1 MTNLFKKPEYSFFW
15 QDIKTYLIRSQ
26 YNELLHF
33 VVKEYYNNQYH
44 NTSPLPRF
52 LDSNYALTLTRFDD
66 TCSCEDLL
74 KPLSNTKGRAATST
88 SQVGTLKQTFLAS
101 ENAYLNSKDQLDIA
115 KRNMDNEFEN
125 FNIENTFPAAEKTE
139 AEKLKKAL
147 EDQNKSISDADA
159 IEVKYPFT
167 GIITLTGLSGTHTA
181 LVIAAAYKPVF
192 ALLKG
197 FIDSL
202 EKAIIDFNTTQA
214 TARKDKHNFD
224 KEIKKVITN
233 HEDAKANLKI
243 ATRDFNLNQNTTTE
257 KAKRDAEI
265 DERAKGREVAI
276 LNKSYSTSTAISC
289 IDIEANYFCAPDFFY
304 IRKMSLP
311 NPPTNFNIDFDTHG
325 LTVGSVI
332 WLYHYER
339 MGIFKILGALL
350 DDYNYRGKYTISGS
364 RKSTNNNSVAY
375 STLMDMICTLHRLG
389 IGSNLRDRICTYQ
402 RVLGVTIENNL
413 GIESEQNTGFM
424 QTFNKLLDYMLEYYK
439 AKQLAQAIQSQN
451 GGVIQPRSS
460 VATQTSILDTLN
472 LMQQQFEPMQYGRN
486 QINTFLGIAT
496 VHATICLVNMLKA
509 EIGIPTQYEKPE
521 EFIPAAYD
529 ILVAKRPVTLNE
541 VNRFIIHD
549 NCASYGYRLL
559 TDIETADINQLTTI
573 ASGATLDVWLN
584 DVEGW
589 VEGYRNAFKSISEP
603 ASAIV

>member
-1 MTNLFKKPEYSFFW
+1 MANLFKKPEYTFFW

-33 VVKEYYNNQYH
+33 VVKEYFNNQYH

-52 LDSNYALTLTRFDD
+52 LDSNYALTLSRFDN
-66 TCSCEDLL
+66 TCSCEDVL
-74 KPLSNTKGRAATST
+74 KPLSNTKGQATPSASQIETLKRAFLT
-88 SQVGTLKQTFLAS
+88 SQ
-101 ENAYLNSKDQLDIA
+101 NAYLNSKDQLEIA
-115 KRNMDNEFEN
+115 KRNIANVFEN
-125 FNIENTFPAAEKTE
+125 FELENIFPSDDKIQAD
-139 AEKLKKAL
+139 KLKEAITK
-147 EDQNKSISDADA
+147 QNKAITDAEA
-159 IEVKYPFT
+159 IEVQNP
-167 GIITLTGLSGTHTA
+167 LTGLIVLTGLGTTHTA
-181 LVIAAAYKPVF
+181 LTITPALKPAF
-192 ALLKG
+192 APLKV
-197 FIDSL
+197 FIDAL
-202 EKAIIDFNTTQA
+202 ENAIKNFNTTQA
-214 TARKDKHNFD
+214 SARKDKHEFEKN
-224 KEIKKVITN
+224 IKQVEAA
-233 HEDAKANLKI
+233 HENAKSKLII
-243 ATRDFNLNQNTTTE
+243 AVRDFELNSNTTTE

-265 DERAKGREVAI
+265 DERATGREVAL
-276 LNKSYSTSTAISC
+276 LNKSYSTSTSISC
-289 IDIEANYFCAPDFFY
+289 IDIEANYFCAPDFTY
-304 IRKMSLP
+304 IRKRSLD
-311 NPPTNFNIDFDTHG
+311 NPPANFNIDFNTNG

-332 WLYHYER
+332 WLYYYER

-364 RKSTNNNSVAY
+364 RKSSNINSVAY

-389 IGSNLRDRICTYQ
+389 ISSNLRDRICTYQ

-439 AKQLAQAIQSQN
+439 AKQLAQAIQSQQS
-451 GGVIQPRSS
+451 GPIQPRSS
-460 VATQTSILDTLN
+460 VATQTSILDTMN

-509 EIGIPTQYEKPE
+509 EIGIPAQYEKPE

-529 ILVAKRPVTLNE
+529 ILIAKRPVTLNE
-541 VNRFIIHD
+541 TNRFIIHD

-559 TDIETADINQLTTI
+559 TDIETADINQLTAI

-589 VEGYRNAFKSISEP
+589 VEGYRNAFKSIAEP